1 MRLSKKSDYALR
13 ALVSLS
19 EKPGM
24 LVPIRQLALENDVPR
39 RFLEQIMLEL
49 KDQKLVEGIP
59 GRVGGYRLAVPSSK
73 LTVGKIIRLFDG
85 MLAPI
90 NCVSKKEFEKCSQE
104 SKCRFRRLFLDI
116 RNYAANLLESYTIDD
131 IKELKLVKNK
141 EIDNI

>member
-19 EKPGM
+19 ESPGT
-24 LVPIRQLALENDVPR
+24 LVSIRQLAEENDVPR

-49 KDQKLVEGIP
+49 KDQKIVEGIP
-59 GRVGGYRLAVPSSK
+59 GRIGGYRLAVPSSK
-73 LTVGKIIRLFDG
+73 LTVGKIIRMFDG

-90 NCVSKKEFEKCSQE
+90 NCVSKKEFETCSQE

-116 RNYAANLLESYTIDD
+116 RNYAANLLESYTIED
-131 IKELKLVKNK
+131 LKDLNLVKNK